1 MTDIVPI
8 TVWTL
13 PACVQCHQTM
23 REFDK
28 RGIIYRKRELN
39 RSKKA
44 LERFRELNLLQAPI
58 IETDDRRWSGFRIDK
73 INSLEIYLK
82 HERVHGRS
90 VPLEPLTQVADET
103 EDDA

>member
-1 MTDIVPI
+1 MNDIVPI

-28 RGIIYRKRELN
+28 RGIIYKVRHLN
-39 RSKKA
+39 KSKKA

-58 IETDDRRWSGFRIDK
+58 IETDDRRWSGFRLDK
-73 INSLEIYLK
+73 IKSLEIYLK
-82 HERVHGRS
+82 HERVQGRS
-90 VPLEPLTQVADET
+90 VPLEPLNQVADET
-103 EDDA
+103 EDDD